1 MLSWMTVPFLFVPG
15 KRPLLVNLL
24 VLFYFFAG
32 ILKIDPA
39 SEWLSGGAL
48 YNREKMYIPEEL
60 IPLSLYYVVAME
72 LLLVFGVYAQNK
84 WIYWS
89 TFLQLV
95 LFHIMSYPIV
105 GFFYPALMF
114 CLISILPL
122 TRFLAI
128 RPSTGDTDKPPQT
141 SPVIQMTRGMSFAG
155 WVFILIYFAAQGFPH
170 TFPGKSSMTGEGRFL
185 GALHMFDARVKC
197 KANAIFKTTDG
208 REIPR
213 NIFRQSPQYLRLS
226 VRIGCDPIV
235 IIAYA
240 NDMCEYASQNKK
252 GDFTLSLK
260 SSTWNEEKYYTI
272 IDWPNYCSNNV
283 SYNLFT
289 HNDWILS
296 LPPNDELVNRDNSVK
311 SKAKEL

>member
-1 MLSWMTVPFLFVPG
+1 MPFLFLPG

-72 LLLVFGVYAQNK
+72 LVLVFGVYVQNK

-89 TFLQLV
+89 TFAQLV
-95 LFHIMSYPIV
+95 LFHVMSYPIV
-105 GFFYPALMF
+105 GFFYPSLMF
-114 CLISILPL
+114 CLISILPF
-122 TRFLAI
+122 TRLI
-128 RPSTGDTDKPPQT
+128 PKQKSSGGSDKPSIS
-141 SPVIQMTRGMSFAG
+141 SPVGRISKGMSFLG
-155 WVFILIYFAAQGFPH
+155 WVFILIYFAAQVFPH
-170 TFPGKSSMTGEGRFL
+170 TFPGKSSMTGEGRFM

-197 KANAIFKTTDG
+197 KANAIFKTSDG
-208 REIPR
+208 REISR
-213 NIFRQSPQYLRLS
+213 SVFRQHPQYLRLS
-226 VRIGCDPIV
+226 IRIGCDPIV

-240 NDMCEYASQNKK
+240 NDMCDYASQNNK

-260 SSTWNEEKYYTI
+260 STTWNEEKYYTI
-272 IDWPNYCSNNV
+272 IDMPNYCSSNV
-283 SYNLFT
+283 SYNFLT
-289 HNDWILS
+289 HNEWILS
-296 LPPNDELVNRDNSVK
+296 IPPVEDAMKEDTVDSSKTREL
-311 SKAKEL
+311 